1 MPHINI
7 NGGKYWSLFIFKKKE
22 NHGGSVWIIQ
32 SIKGPKDEVSLSGK
46 EYLDC

>member
-7 NGGKYWSLFIFKKKE
+7 NGGKYWSLFFLKKEE

-32 SIKGPKDEVSLSGK
+32 SIKGPKMRFLSQGRNI
-46 EYLDC
+46 